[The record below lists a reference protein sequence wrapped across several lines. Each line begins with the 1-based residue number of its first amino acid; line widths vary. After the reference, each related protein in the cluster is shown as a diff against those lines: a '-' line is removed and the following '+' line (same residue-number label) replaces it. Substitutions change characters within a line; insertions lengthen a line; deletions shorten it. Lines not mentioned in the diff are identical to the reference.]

1 MKNIINNQRTLLRKI
16 ISLTALLSTATT
28 ISCLSMPSFA
38 EDRYVSDIIYVP
50 LRSDKDSQA
59 SVIKNGLATGTKLKF
74 IREEEDANKNKW
86 SQVITPD
93 DVQGWIRSQNLTSE
107 PTCAMKLNAMS
118 SGSSD
123 VVELQ
128 KQNINFKTELD
139 SLKAAHQ
146 KLLKE
151 TEEIRNVTTSDINM
165 EQENQNMHREFQLL
179 QTERDVLKA
188 ENDQLKNS
196 DRHSQRIVGGCL
208 ILAGV
213 VLSFLLQMFGKRKRR
228 SEWN

>member
-1 MKNIINNQRTLLRKI
+1 MKNIKNKQANIHIRKI
-16 ISLTALLSTATT
+16 SLASLISATVLTTGLAV
-28 ISCLSMPSFA
+28 PSFA
-38 EDRYVSDIIYVP
+38 EDRYVSDIIYIP

-59 SVIKNGLATGTKLKF
+59 SVIKNGLGTGTKLTF

-86 SQVITPD
+86 SLVITPD
-93 DVQGWIRSQNLTSE
+93 QMEGWVRSQNLISE
-107 PTCAMKLNAMS
+107 PTAAMKLAAIT

-123 VVELQ
+123 IVELQ
-128 KQNINFKTELD
+128 KQNINLKTELD
-139 SLKAAHQ
+139 SLKSTHQ

-151 TEEIRNVTTSDINM
+151 TEEMRNTTASDINM

-188 ENDQLKNS
+188 ENDKLKNT
-196 DRHSQRIVGGCL
+196 DRYAQRLNGGAL
-208 ILAGV
+208 LLGGV
-213 VLSFLLQMFGKRKRR
+213 ILSFLLQLIGRRKRR